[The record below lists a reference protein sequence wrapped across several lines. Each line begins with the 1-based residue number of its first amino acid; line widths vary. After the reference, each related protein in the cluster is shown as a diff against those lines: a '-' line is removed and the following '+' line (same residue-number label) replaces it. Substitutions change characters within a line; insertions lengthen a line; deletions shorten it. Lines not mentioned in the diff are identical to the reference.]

1 MLALKD
7 FYHLPQV
14 DSLVQQVV
22 SGRPGLV
29 VVAGLDPRPG
39 AGGAVDGFLP
49 SGRPTIF
56 GILAREVLAAHPDAQ
71 ATLVSAERDA
81 VRLPRTLKARVR
93 VPPLKNVPPVP
104 EQLAGAVDRRSD
116 IILIDGLEAETV
128 PLALAAGQAGAR
140 VVAQLDCVF
149 SGASVARYLT
159 DLGADLDSL
168 AGLAWAVTVQ
178 RLPTLCPHCRE
189 RRSLT
194 PCG

>member
-29 VVAGLDPRPG
+29 VVAELDPRPQ
-39 AGGAVDGFLP
+39 AAAAVDGFLP
-49 SGRPTIF
+49 SGRATIF
-56 GILAREVLAAHPDAQ
+56 GILAREVLAAHPAAQ
-71 ATLVSAERDA
+71 ATLVSAQRDA
-81 VRLPRTLKARVR
+81 VRLPPALKARVR
-93 VPPLKNVPPVP
+93 VPPLKNAPSCPA
-104 EQLAGAVDRRSD
+104 QLAQAIDRRSE
-116 IILIDGLEAETV
+116 IILIDELDAETV
-128 PLALAAGQAGAR
+128 PLALAAGTAGAR

-149 SGASVARYLT
+149 SGASIARYLS
-159 DLGADLDSL
+159 DLGAGPDLL

-189 RRSLT
+189 RA
-194 PCG
+194 